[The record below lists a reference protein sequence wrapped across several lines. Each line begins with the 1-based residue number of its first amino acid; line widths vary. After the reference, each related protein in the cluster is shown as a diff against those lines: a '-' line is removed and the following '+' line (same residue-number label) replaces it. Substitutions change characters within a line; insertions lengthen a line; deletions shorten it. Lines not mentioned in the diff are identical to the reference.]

1 MTTVVQQKENK
12 KNYSKKEQS
21 LQTPIKL
28 TPENYYSNDTD
39 WQYMSFSLFKDF
51 EQCEARALAK
61 LKEDWQPTSS
71 PVPLLVGNY
80 VHSYFESVE
89 SHQSFVNEN
98 RKELM
103 TRPTKSNPDGHLRAE
118 FKVADNMIQTLQ
130 ADDMFNYFYK
140 PGKKEVIVTGKID
153 GYWWKGK
160 IDSLVLEQGYFCDL
174 KTVDDIHKGH
184 WNSDERRHV
193 PFIQDREYNMQM
205 AIYRELIKQTFDV
218 DCQPYIFAVSKQ
230 TPPDKMAIDFN
241 SPDGTDQYQMQDQ
254 LDKIKEL
261 QPNFWKVMTGEE
273 APVACGKCDY
283 CRQMKQLKGFTHAS
297 EIEVY

>member
-1 MTTVVQQKENK
+1 
-12 KNYSKKEQS
+12 
-21 LQTPIKL
+21 
-28 TPENYYSNDTD
+28 
-39 WQYMSFSLFKDF
+39 MSFSLFKDF

-80 VHSYFESVE
+80 VHSYFESSE

-98 RKELM
+98 HKELM
-103 TRPTKSNPDGHLRAE
+103 TRPTKNNPNGHLRAE
-118 FKVADNMIQTLQ
+118 FKVADSMIKTLSN
-130 ADDMFNYFYK
+130 DNMFNYFYK

-160 IDSLVLEQGYFCDL
+160 IDSLVLEQNYFCDL

-184 WNSDERRHV
+184 WNTDEHRYV
-193 PFIQDREYNMQM
+193 PFIQDREYDLQM
-205 AIYRELIKQTFDV
+205 ALYQEFIKQTFDKK
-218 DCQPYIFAVSKQ
+218 CQPFIFAISKQ

-241 SPDGTDQYQMQDQ
+241 GVDDQYQMQAD
-254 LDKIKEL
+254 LDKVKEL
-261 QPNFWKVMTGEE
+261 QPHFWKVMTGEE

-283 CRQMKQLKGFTHAS
+283 CRQMKQLSGFTHAS
-297 EIEVY
+297 EIEV

>member
-1 MTTVVQQKENK
+1 
-12 KNYSKKEQS
+12 
-21 LQTPIKL
+21 
-28 TPENYYSNDTD
+28 
-39 WQYMSFSLFKDF
+39 MSFSLFKDF
-51 EQCEARALAK
+51 EQCEARTLAK

-89 SHQSFVNEN
+89 SHQSFVKEN
-98 RKELM
+98 HKALM

-118 FKVADNMIQTLQ
+118 FKVADSMIKTLS
-130 ADDMFNYFYK
+130 DDNMFNYFYK

-184 WNSDERRHV
+184 WNVDEYRYI
-193 PFIQDREYNMQM
+193 PFIQDREYDLQM
-205 AIYRELIKQTFDV
+205 ALYQELIKQTFNKK
-218 DCQPYIFAVSKQ
+218 CQPFIFAISKQ
-230 TPPDKMAIDFN
+230 TPPDKIAIDFN
-241 SPDGTDQYQMQDQ
+241 GVDDQYQMQAD
-254 LDKIKEL
+254 LDKVKEL
-261 QPNFWKVMTGEE
+261 QPHFWKVMTGEE

>member
-1 MTTVVQQKENK
+1 
-12 KNYSKKEQS
+12 
-21 LQTPIKL
+21 
-28 TPENYYSNDTD
+28 
-39 WQYMSFSLFKDF
+39 
-51 EQCEARALAK
+51 
-61 LKEDWQPTSS
+61 
-71 PVPLLVGNY
+71 
-80 VHSYFESVE
+80 
-89 SHQSFVNEN
+89 
-98 RKELM
+98 M
-103 TRPTKSNPDGHLRAE
+103 TRSTKSNPDGHLRAE
-118 FKVADNMIQTLQ
+118 FKVADSMIKTLN
-130 ADDMFNYFYK
+130 DDNMFNYFYK

-160 IDSLVLEQGYFCDL
+160 IDSLVLGQNYFCDL

-254 LDKIKEL
+254 LDKIKKL
-261 QPNFWKVMTGEE
+261 QPHFWKVMTGEE

-297 EIEVY
+297 EIEV

>member
-12 KNYSKKEQS
+12 KNSSKTAP
-21 LQTPIKL
+21 LPQTPLKL
-28 TPENYYSNDTD
+28 TPENYYSYETD
-39 WQYMSFSLFKDF
+39 WQYMSFSLFKNF

-80 VHSYFESVE
+80 VHSYFESAE

-98 RKELM
+98 HKELM

-118 FKVADNMIQTLQ
+118 FKVADSMIKTLSN
-130 ADDMFNYFYK
+130 DNMFNYFYK

-160 IDSLVLEQGYFCDL
+160 IDSLVLEQNYFCDL

-184 WNSDERRHV
+184 WNTDEHRYV
-193 PFIQDREYNMQM
+193 PFIKDREYDLQM
-205 AIYRELIKQTFDV
+205 ALYQEFIKQTFDKK
-218 DCQPYIFAVSKQ
+218 CQPFIFAISKQ

-241 SPDGTDQYQMQDQ
+241 GVDDQYQMQAD
-254 LDKIKEL
+254 LDKVKEL
-261 QPNFWKVMTGEE
+261 QPHFWKVMTGEE

-283 CRQMKQLKGFTHAS
+283 CRQMKQLSGFTHAS
-297 EIEVY
+297 EIEV